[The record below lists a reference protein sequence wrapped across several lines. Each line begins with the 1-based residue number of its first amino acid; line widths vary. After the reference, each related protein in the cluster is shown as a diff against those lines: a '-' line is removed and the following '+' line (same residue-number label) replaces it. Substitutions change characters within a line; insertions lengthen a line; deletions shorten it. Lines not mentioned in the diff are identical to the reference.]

1 MDERLR
7 AHVGANISQ
16 FMRRM
21 NTVENKIDALP
32 DQVMIKIKGDIWD
45 ISNSI
50 RWVRGALSSL
60 PDKKVRIKGDISD
73 LSGKLVA
80 ATAAIESL
88 PDRTIDI
95 NGDYNIGESIAANM
109 IPSGD
114 SSTSLN
120 LNTAKFHTK
129 LTTARAAIRAFPR
142 RVKVSFQ
149 DNITELD
156 NKIKKMAHTIES
168 IQALVGNAFVG
179 SMLSASSAISPIL
192 SSLVASFAMVGN
204 SVGVVGGA
212 ALGLASSMTTAAA
225 ATGGLAAVAI
235 PTFTDLR
242 NGFADVQSGNK
253 AMSEFSSEMQTAI
266 GAMQRLSERHK
277 ELVQVTRPDI
287 LIAFSEAINA
297 GNQVLKEM
305 SPGIESVAS
314 AFKGL
319 MKKLNATVTNAGD
332 MQTAFELFNTRAGPA
347 FENWVTIAGNVLR
360 GFINLMVAFDPL
372 ARTME
377 GGLLDMTS
385 RWAEWTSEIQNSDG
399 LKTFISYVQENGPKL
414 LSIVSN
420 ITIGFVEF
428 FKTFAGMSSDM
439 LTGLQNLTERFRE
452 WAAATSSSQ
461 EFQQFMDYIR
471 RTGPKVIDLIGNMA
485 KFGLNLLIALAP
497 LGEKVLDIANAFF
510 NWINPLMESN
520 RWIGVV
526 MGAVVALYG
535 AFRLLMPLRI
545 LISALF
551 LPLNAVLSGLGPVIR
566 TVVTRVT
573 GLATSFVKNFG
584 KISTTSGSSI
594 MRVIGLLGRF
604 AGPIGI
610 VISLVVMLA
619 NYVINNWD
627 SIVSNTQ
634 AAYQTVRS
642 TIVGALQQVWSFGQQ
657 ILSQFTDFWQQN
669 SENIMQ
675 IVRVLKRFLVEFFGS
690 LFTTLNLLVSTG
702 TEALT
707 SIFSSWMSMV
717 AGTFRGGWQILTG
730 IVQGFWTIFSGLV
743 SGGLDIALGLFG
755 AFISLLTGDWSGFWQ
770 NMAQVGR
777 GAVTIITSIGRGLWQ
792 MLSGIF
798 RGGFTSLL
806 SIVTNGWS
814 IIQEVFDWAIEFLTG
829 GLVQNGF
836 SRMVEGIWTHMQNAW
851 NVVST
856 AWSMIVDF
864 IAGTDLFQVGVW
876 IFQNFAKGILTAIP
890 GVNESTLAI
899 GQSVV
904 SGIQNFFGGGKTQQ
918 EGKKAGDQFS
928 SGVNSSKEGSKQAG
942 SDISWGSILG
952 MEQPFNEGQGK
963 NAGKK
968 GGQDFSFGLEGM
980 MEQIKNIGS
989 NLGGG
994 AVTGME
1000 TGFGNQP
1007 QQLGRQ
1013 AGMGVRDGLQ
1023 PWIHPTREM
1032 GKEIANASMT
1042 GAGTV
1047 WQGSLAM
1054 QTMSKDAASGL
1065 PDGLQSQTAPINAV
1079 SENLATGSLNSTTN
1093 TFGGST
1099 QMNNIGA
1106 DAGGG
1111 LDQGLY
1117 SQQPSIDSTSAQLA
1131 NGSVNSAE
1139 SAFQGTLAMQNI
1151 GSQAAGGMGSGLYS
1165 QNSAIGNT
1173 SASLADNATNSA
1185 SGAFDGE
1192 GAMNSVG
1199 YTAGAGLNKGMLLQ
1213 MITIQL
1219 TAENMANNVV
1229 DEVDGILSGDG
1240 PNAAGRAAAQ
1250 GLANGIRSRRGSV
1263 VSAARSVAR
1272 SADNALRAELD
1283 IHSPSRVA
1291 KISGNYF
1298 GEGLA
1303 VGIDDMHRDVIGSA
1317 SSIAS
1322 LASHAMQK
1330 EANRGFDMSNLAP
1343 AAGMEMSMHPY
1354 MDDRQISNMKKS
1366 MAVGASNNVKQSSK
1380 HVSKDVQEFELPDQ
1394 TVEVII
1400 PLDGEVLA
1408 RKQVKLNARELQK
1421 LQDSQRRGGR

>member
-109 IPSGD
+109 IPSGN
-114 SSTSLN
+114 SSTTFDA
-120 LNTAKFHTK
+120 NTAKFHTK
-129 LTTARAAIRAFPR
+129 VASARAAIRAFPR
-142 RVKVSFQ
+142 TVRVNFR
-149 DNITELD
+149 DNVTDLD
-156 NKIKKMAHTIES
+156 NKIKGMAHTIES
-168 IQALVGNAFVG
+168 VQALVGNAFVG
-179 SMLSASSAISPIL
+179 SMLSASSAISPIAA
-192 SSLVASFAMVGN
+192 SMVATFGMIGN
-204 SVGVVGGA
+204 SVGVAGGA
-212 ALGLASSMTTAAA
+212 ILGLASSMTTAAF

-235 PTFTDLR
+235 PTFIDIR
-242 NGFADVQSGNK
+242 NGVADVEAGR
-253 AMSEFSSEMQTAI
+253 TAI
-266 GAMQRLSERHK
+266 SDYSEEMGSAITAFQQLTDRHDALVESTQPDVAYAFAEAMR
-277 ELVQVTRPDI
+277 
-287 LIAFSEAINA
+287 A
-297 GNQVLKEM
+297 GDTVLKRM
-305 SPGIESVAS
+305 TPGIEAVAG
-314 AFKGL
+314 AFRDL
-319 MKKLNATVTNAGD
+319 MTDLKNVVTNADD
-332 MQTAFELFNTRAGPA
+332 MQTAFDLFNTRAGPA

-485 KFGLNLLIALAP
+485 KFGLNLLIALGP

-551 LPLNAVLSGLGPVIR
+551 IPLNAALSGLMPVIR
-566 TVVTRVT
+566 TVISRVA

-594 MRVIGLLGRF
+594 MRVIGFLGRF

-690 LFTTLNLLVSTG
+690 LFTTLKLLVSTG

-798 RGGFTSLL
+798 QGGFTSLS

-814 IIQEVFDWAIEFLTG
+814 IIQEIFDWAIEFLTG

-836 SRMVEGIWTHMQNAW
+836 SRMVQGIWTHMQNAW

-904 SGIQNFFGGGKTQQ
+904 SGIQNFFGGGDGGGKTEQ
-918 EGKKAGDQFS
+918 EGKKAGEGLGLGLDS
-928 SGVNSSKEGSKQAG
+928 TKEGNKQSGQGLSLEAITGMESPFNAGQGQQAG
-942 SDISWGSILG
+942 KS
-952 MEQPFNEGQGK
+952 
-963 NAGKK
+963 
-968 GGQDFSFGLEGM
+968 GGQDFSFGLDSMSGNA
-980 MEQIKNIGS
+980 QTSGF
-989 NLGGG
+989 NLGGSS
-994 AVTGME
+994 VTGMQN
-1000 TGFGNQP
+1000 GFGNQP
-1007 QQLGRQ
+1007 QTLGRQ

-1023 PWIHPTREM
+1023 PWIHPTRQM
-1032 GKEIANASMT
+1032 GNQIASASMT

-1054 QTMSKDAASGL
+1054 QNLSKTAASGL
-1065 PDGLQSQTAPINAV
+1065 PQGLQSQTAPVN
-1079 SENLATGSLNSTTN
+1079 STSTGLADGSLTSMETA
-1093 TFGGST
+1093 FGGST
-1099 QMNNIGA
+1099 QMDNIGSNA
-1106 DAGGG
+1106 AGG
-1111 LDQGLY
+1111 LDSGLS
-1117 SQQPSIDSTSAQLA
+1117 SQQPSIDSTSTQLA
-1131 NGSVNSAE
+1131 NSSLNSAE
-1139 SAFQGTLAMQNI
+1139 STFQGTLAMQSI
-1151 GSQAAGGMGSGLYS
+1151 GSQAGSGMDSGLAS
-1165 QNSAIGNT
+1165 QNSAIGLT
-1173 SASLADNATNSA
+1173 GASLADNATNSA
-1185 SGAFDGE
+1185 STAFGGE
-1192 GAMNSVG
+1192 DAMNSVG
-1199 YTAGAGLNKGMLLQ
+1199 YTAGAGLNQGMLLQ

-1229 DEVDGILSGDG
+1229 DEVSGILSGDG

-1250 GLANGIRSRRGSV
+1250 GLANGIRARRGSV

-1317 SSIAS
+1317 SNIAS
-1322 LASHAMQK
+1322 LASHAMRK
-1330 EANRGFDMSNLAP
+1330 EANRNFDMSSLAP

-1354 MDDRQISNMKKS
+1354 MDDRQISSMKKS
-1366 MAVGASNNVKQSSK
+1366 MAVGVEGSVKQSSK
-1380 HVSKDVQEFELPDQ
+1380 HVSKEVYDFEMPERDIILQMNDREVGRATAEHVEEF
-1394 TVEVII
+1394 I
-1400 PLDGEVLA
+1400 
-1408 RKQVKLNARELQK
+1408 
-1421 LQDSQRRGGR
+1421 QRDKGRRDE